1 LGNKDGDG
9 SDSSD
14 SISPNLTGKPSPSTR
29 WPGLSARAVDNLAHQ
44 FSGLKTGSAA
54 QRKDAI
60 RTRLAKSVVPAEA
73 IGAEVEKVVRRI
85 EALGGD
91 KVAPADPPVKAPDP
105 LDGHGAPHP
114 AGPHRSNG
122 VEPGLRPYRIRELA
136 IWYIEEAARRLHDP
150 NLAAV
155 GALQDAIDGDLRQR
169 LTELG
174 VSPEFMATEFERV
187 MQVAFAV

>member
-1 LGNKDGDG
+1 PAPVLRGR
-9 SDSSD
+9 
-14 SISPNLTGKPSPSTR
+14 KPGP
-29 WPGLSARAVDNLAHQ
+29 
-44 FSGLKTGSAA
+44 AA
-54 QRKDAI
+54 NRKDPSG
-60 RTRLAKSVVPAEA
+60 RRLAKPGGRGEA
-73 IGAEVEKVVRRI
+73 WGAGVKRGGRR
-85 EALGGD
+85 LGARGGN
-91 KVAPADPPVKAPDP
+91 KAPPADPPVKAPDP